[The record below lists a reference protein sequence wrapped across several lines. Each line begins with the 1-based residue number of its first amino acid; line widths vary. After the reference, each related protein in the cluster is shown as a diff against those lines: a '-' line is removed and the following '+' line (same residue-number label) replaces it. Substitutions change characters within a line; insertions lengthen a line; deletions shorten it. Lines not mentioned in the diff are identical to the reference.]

1 MSGEDLY
8 SGTESM
14 RSGLELDA
22 DKVEAFFRE
31 NLQDFDGNAE
41 ITQFKGGQSN
51 PTYKVSSGRKSWVI
65 RRKPPGQLLPSAHAV
80 DREFR
85 VLTAL
90 GKTNVPVPK
99 LTCFVWMKQF
109 LGPHFM

>member
-31 NLQDFDGNAE
+31 KVSDFNGNAE
-41 ITQFKGGQSN
+41 ISQFKGGQSN

-65 RRKPPGQLLPSAHAV
+65 RRKPPGQLLPSAHGDYPNPNLNLNTDLQPV
-80 DREFR
+80 
-85 VLTAL
+85 AL
-90 GKTNVPVPK
+90 RLSGQR
-99 LTCFVWMKQF
+99 W
-109 LGPHFM
+109 LGRR

>member
-31 NLQDFDGNAE
+31 NLQE
-41 ITQFKGGQSN
+41 I
-51 PTYKVSSGRKSWVI
+51 GRASC
-65 RRKPPGQLLPSAHAV
+65 
-80 DREFR
+80 RER
-85 VLTAL
+85 V
-90 GKTNVPVPK
+90 
-99 LTCFVWMKQF
+99 
-109 LGPHFM
+109 